1 MDVSCLSMCVL
12 HALTR
17 TYIDIIHGVGVSC
30 VRSFD
35 RYIIHVHQEHQR
47 AIHSRSERAVAL
59 PAVYRLPTAAG
70 VGIDEN
76 RPRATLNDDGEGLC
90 GPWAAIFISLDSTLI
105 ILIYQDT

>member
-1 MDVSCLSMCVL
+1 MDVSCVSMCVL

-35 RYIIHVHQEHQR
+35 RYIIHVNQEHQR

-59 PAVYRLPTAAG
+59 LTRRSRG
-70 VGIDEN
+70 NRRHGGIDEN
-76 RPRATLNDDGEGLC
+76 RPRATL
-90 GPWAAIFISLDSTLI
+90 
-105 ILIYQDT
+105 

>member
-1 MDVSCLSMCVL
+1 M
-12 HALTR
+12 
-17 TYIDIIHGVGVSC
+17 SC

-59 PAVYRLPTAAG
+59 LTRRSAQR

-90 GPWAAIFISLDSTLI
+90 GPWAAIFIS
-105 ILIYQDT
+105 

>member
-1 MDVSCLSMCVL
+1 MDVSCVSMCVL

-59 PAVYRLPTAAG
+59 LTRRSRG
-70 VGIDEN
+70 NRRHGGIDEN
-76 RPRATLNDDGEGLC
+76 RPRATL
-90 GPWAAIFISLDSTLI
+90 
-105 ILIYQDT
+105 

>member
-1 MDVSCLSMCVL
+1 MDVSCVSMCVL

-59 PAVYRLPTAAG
+59 LTRRSGRGLGSTK
-70 VGIDEN
+70 IDRE
-76 RPRATLNDDGEGLC
+76 RP
-90 GPWAAIFISLDSTLI
+90 
-105 ILIYQDT
+105 

>member
-1 MDVSCLSMCVL
+1 MSMCVL

-59 PAVYRLPTAAG
+59 PACTQRQGLGSTK
-70 VGIDEN
+70 ID
-76 RPRATLNDDGEGLC
+76 RRATLNDDGEGLC